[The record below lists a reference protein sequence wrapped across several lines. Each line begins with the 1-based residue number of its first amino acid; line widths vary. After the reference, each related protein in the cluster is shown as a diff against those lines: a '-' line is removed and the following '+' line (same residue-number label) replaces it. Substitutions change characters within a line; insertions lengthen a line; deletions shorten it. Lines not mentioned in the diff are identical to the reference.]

1 MATNVLTLIGSL
13 RRDST
18 NRQLAEATIANSP
31 AGMAVEIFEGL
42 ETLPFYN
49 EDIDVEGQVPFSA
62 IKLRTAAEAADAL
75 LLVSPE
81 YNGTIPAVLKNA
93 IDWLSR
99 PFGAS
104 AVSNMPTAVIGTAAG
119 RSGGKGSQDEAR
131 KAVDIAGGYVLETAK
146 LSIPNSLVRFAE
158 VHPKDDAE
166 VVGQVTEVLERI
178 RTATEECR
186 KQLVESN

>member
-1 MATNVLTLIGSL
+1 MTTNVLTLIGSL
-13 RRDST
+13 RRGST

-31 AGMAVEIFEGL
+31 EGIAVEIFEGL

-49 EDIDVEGQVPFSA
+49 EDIDVEGQVPVTA
-62 IKLRTAAEAADAL
+62 TKLRTAAEAADAL

-99 PFGAS
+99 PFGDS
-104 AVSNMPTAVIGTAAG
+104 AVSNKPTAVIGTAAG
-119 RSGGKGSQDEAR
+119 RFGGRRAQDEAR
-131 KAVDIAGGYVLETAK
+131 KAVDIAGGYVLEAAQ

-186 KQLVESN
+186 KQLVESY